1 MGIVHFHEQPNLK
14 ILMEPEEVSDFFE
27 ENDNTV
33 YVKQRT
39 EIWAKIRE
47 MCSVTGSTMHKALG
61 LNTLQDQ
68 KLHYDIK
75 FCGKEPPA
83 PTEEVKKMLN
93 YGTENEVTI
102 NFINLQI
109 FVFPEIHH

>member
-1 MGIVHFHEQPNLK
+1 MHFHEQPNLK
-14 ILMEPEEVSDFFE
+14 ILMEPKEVSDFFE
-27 ENDNTV
+27 ENDNTI

-47 MCSVTGSTMHKALG
+47 MCSVTESTIHKALG

-75 FCGKEPPA
+75 FRGKEPPA

-102 NFINLQI
+102 HFINLQI
-109 FVFPEIHH
+109 FAIEEIHH